1 MEPTP
6 GPSRSARR
14 ISAEEASQRILQW
27 IEADGSDCTSK
38 SDGDSF
44 HSNSSDSHTD
54 NDDRSRS
61 RTKTSRMKFFTFW
74 AEKKETTRFL
84 KNCLKKN
91 LLNKITRFLV

>member
-14 ISAEEASQRILQW
+14 ISADEASQRILQW
-27 IEADGSDCTSK
+27 IEADGNDCE

-44 HSNSSDSHTD
+44 HSDSSDSDTD

-61 RTKTSRMKFFTFW
+61 RSRP
-74 AEKKETTRFL
+74 
-84 KNCLKKN
+84 
-91 LLNKITRFLV
+91 NKRVKLAPSPAVQL